1 MDVDIPAAQQQQ
13 QQQEQLMPDAAAEHA
28 DDADEHHLQAL
39 QAELNSSPTQPWTPD
54 SLARLLSAAA
64 AAAASSSGPEQQQ
77 QQHMPL
83 TPAQVLVL
91 TAHVA
96 LLECGFVHIAPAA
109 PAAAAAAKATAAFGC
124 GSSSSS
130 SKGGSAAAAEQV
142 LPSLKGPS
150 GIFALS
156 YRLPQDSTV
165 PAAAAAAA
173 AGEASSASVELRGID
188 MGHHL
193 VLIGSI
199 KAAES
204 TAAAAGGSSTV
215 SKSSTMVATVNLPKA
230 QISPPVGTEAAT
242 AAAAAAAAS
251 AGQQQQQR
259 VLAGY
264 PVCSY
269 QDLPRLW
276 VQLKDQ
282 IGLPLLMASCAAAG
296 LPAPLGLNSL
306 TYELQESILC
316 LLKVRWWV
324 A

>member
-77 QQHMPL
+77 QQQQHMPL

-96 LLECGFVHIAPAA
+96 LLECGFVHVAPAA
-109 PAAAAAAKATAAFGC
+109 PAAAAKATAASGC
-124 GSSSSS
+124 GSSSSSS

-165 PAAAAAAA
+165 PAAAA
-173 AGEASSASVELRGID
+173 GEASSVSVELRGID

-204 TAAAAGGSSTV
+204 TGAAAGGSSTV
-215 SKSSTMVATVNLPKA
+215 SKSSTMVATLNLPKA
-230 QISPPVGTEAAT
+230 QISPPVGTDAAT
-242 AAAAAAAAS
+242 AAAAAAAAAS